1 MQKNANQGSLFRS
14 KMLFIKIKRDTL
26 EQDISFFEFKRGI
39 DDFKYPSGI
48 IYPIQI

>member
-39 DDFKYPSGI
+39 DDFKYPSG
-48 IYPIQI
+48 